1 VPKIAA
7 ADLAID
13 QVHCRAICDEIG
25 ERLRYLLNR
34 EVSDIPS
41 NLLRLVS
48 MLDEMDRLPVVLAPS
63 IVSSLEQTIF
73 AEAQSEAFGS
83 I

>member
-1 VPKIAA
+1 VPKITA

-13 QVHCRAICDEIG
+13 QIHCRAICDEIG

-34 EVSDIPS
+34 EASDVPS

-48 MLDEMDRLPVVLAPS
+48 MLDEMDCLPVVLAPS
-63 IVSSLEQTIF
+63 IVPPIEQTTF
-73 AEAQSEAFGS
+73 AEAQGEAFGS